1 MSVNWLTYDL
11 LLLQRW
17 RVVREAKTMTLL
29 INTFTEKVFPTYLK
43 NEFRIQHICRRNKNN
58 LLRKLYIF
66 QFFTCFKP
74 HHKIMIHGTTLCIKD
89 IEGTSNL
96 FYIPFR
102 TDHNV
107 QKIELRPTKAAS
119 QRAQMS
125 DVKLN
130 FFTYISYWRLTK
142 KQSVGIGISYS
153 GFPFYEHC
161 NRQLIHIFYIKTLKV
176 TSSTKR

>member
-102 TDHNV
+102 TDHNAGLNISTGHRSKNWV
-107 QKIELRPTKAAS
+107 T
-119 QRAQMS
+119 S
-125 DVKLN
+125 DESCFTTGTNVRCEVK
-130 FFTYISYWRLTK
+130 F
-142 KQSVGIGISYS
+142 
-153 GFPFYEHC
+153 
-161 NRQLIHIFYIKTLKV
+161 FYIYKLLTSYKEAIRWHRHFLLWFSFLWTLQ
-176 TSSTKR
+176 